1 MFILLSVI
9 FFDLDSLW
17 ESLRHINQPF
27 SSLVA
32 AAEPDLTF
40 SVTQPCWAPS
50 TPEGEGGVGCRYF
63 EKEFIAVHS
72 SLERKKAFSRL
83 WLQEEKWHCLP
94 WKLFLYFCV
103 SKTLSQCL
111 HFPNYHTMFALISAT
126 EDDYSIHVHMIH
138 NNNLGLYSSKPTLH
152 FTCFLRAQ
160 TLSVYLFHLSCV
172 HECRQNIVLRL
183 SCLGLWSDSLDRC
196 TRDKSLVTWVW
207 SSKPV

>member
-1 MFILLSVI
+1 MRKPSSYQSTLFKFGGSSWTWSHLLCHTALLGTI
-9 FFDLDSLW
+9 YPRRRGRRGLQILW
-17 ESLRHINQPF
+17 ERIHSCPF
-27 SSLVA
+27 Q
-32 AAEPDLTF
+32 F
-40 SVTQPCWAPS
+40 
-50 TPEGEGGVGCRYF
+50 GE
-63 EKEFIAVHS
+63 K
-72 SLERKKAFSRL
+72 KKAFSRL

-152 FTCFLRAQ
+152 FTCFLCAQ
-160 TLSVYLFHLSCV
+160 TLCVYLFHLSCV

-196 TRDKSLVTWVW
+196 TLDKSLVTWVW
-207 SSKPV
+207 SSKPA